1 MIINSIVMKT
11 KFDGKTIKIPKEQGK
26 IKNYLLALDEEQ
38 HRKLKILALEQDTTI
53 RELILKA
60 LKISI

>member
-1 MIINSIVMKT
+1 MEKN
-11 KFDGKTIKIPKEQGK
+11 FDGKTIKQPKEQVK
-26 IKNYLLALDEEQ
+26 IKNYLLALDEKQ
-38 HRKLKILALEQDTTI
+38 HRKLKVLAFEQDTTI

>member
-1 MIINSIVMKT
+1 MKA
-11 KFDGKTIKIPKEQGK
+11 KFDGKTIKTPKEQVK

-38 HRKLKILALEQDTTI
+38 HKKLKVLAFEQDTTI